1 MKDITISPALN
12 GWKVKVGCQEVLFTN
27 RKTMLEE
34 ISRYINDPNNIEEE
48 YLSRAKNKFY
58 KYGTDIFVSSDLNRA
73 DSSGIQIDKFKT
85 TQ

>member
-34 ISRYINDPNNIEEE
+34 ISRYINDPAKVEKE
-48 YLSRAKNKFY
+48 YLSKSKNKNYNF
-58 KYGTDIFVSSDLNRA
+58 GTDILVDSAITSG
-73 DSSGIQIDKFKT
+73 DSSWIRTDDFRINL
-85 TQ
+85 